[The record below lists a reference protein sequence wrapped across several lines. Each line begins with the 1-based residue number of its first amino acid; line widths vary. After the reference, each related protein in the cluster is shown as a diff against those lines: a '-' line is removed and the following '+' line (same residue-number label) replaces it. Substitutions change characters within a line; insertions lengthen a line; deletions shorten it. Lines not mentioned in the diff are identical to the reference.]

1 MKFNQKNSM
10 RWTALASMLVAS
22 AVGLS
27 VHAAMPDLLK
37 LTGEQEVPPVKTL
50 ASGSGMLAVAA
61 DGSISGNITTEGL
74 NATMAHVHIGAMG
87 MNGPVIITLVKTT
100 DTVWSVPQDSKLSA
114 EQLTAFRAGRLYVNV
129 HTEANKGGEIRAQLT
144 P

>member
-1 MKFNQKNSM
+1 MKLNQKNST
-10 RWTALASMLVAS
+10 RWIVLASLLVAS

-27 VHAAMPDLLK
+27 AQAAMPDMLK

-61 DGSISGNITTEGL
+61 DGAISGNITTEGL
-74 NATMAHVHIGAMG
+74 KATMAHVHMGALG
-87 MNGPVIITLVKTT
+87 ANGPVIITLVKTT
-100 DTVWSVPQDSKLSA
+100 DTVWSVPQNAKLSA
-114 EQLTAFRAGRLYVNV
+114 EQLAGYRAGRLYVNV

>member
-1 MKFNQKNSM
+1 MKLNQKNSM
-10 RWTALASMLVAS
+10 RWTGLSSLLLAT
-22 AVGLS
+22 AVGFS
-27 VHAAMPDLLK
+27 AQAAMPDMLK

-50 ASGSGMLAVAA
+50 ASGSGMLAVSA
-61 DGSISGNITTEGL
+61 DGAISGNITTDGL
-74 NATMAHVHIGAMG
+74 AATMAHVHMGASG

-100 DTVWSVPQDSKLSA
+100 DTVWSVPQDAKLSA
-114 EQLTAFRAGRLYVNV
+114 EQLVSYRAGRLYVNV

>member
-1 MKFNQKNSM
+1 MKLNQKNSK
-10 RWTALASMLVAS
+10 RWTGLASLLLAS
-22 AVGLS
+22 AAALS
-27 VHAAMPDLLK
+27 VHAAMPDVLK

-61 DGSISGNITTEGL
+61 DGSISGNITTDGL
-74 NATMAHVHIGAMG
+74 AATMAHVHMGALG
-87 MNGPVIITLVKTT
+87 ANGPVIITLVKTT
-100 DTVWSVPQDSKLSA
+100 DTVWSVPQDAKLSA
-114 EQLTAFRAGRLYVNV
+114 EQLASYRAGRLYVNV

>member
-1 MKFNQKNSM
+1 MKYNQKNSM

>member
-1 MKFNQKNSM
+1 MKLIQKDAS
-10 RWTALASMLVAS
+10 RWTALASLLVAS

-27 VHAAMPDLLK
+27 VQAAMPDSLK

-50 ASGSGMLAVAA
+50 ASGSGMLAISA
-61 DGSISGNITTEGL
+61 DGSISGNITTDGL
-74 NATMAHVHIGAMG
+74 AATMAHVHMGAMG

-100 DTVWSVPQDSKLSA
+100 DTVWSVPQDAKLSV
-114 EQLTAFRAGRLYVNV
+114 EQLASYRAGRLYVNV
-129 HTEANKGGEIRAQLT
+129 HTEANKGGEIRAQLK

>member
-1 MKFNQKNSM
+1 MKLNQKNST
-10 RWTALASMLVAS
+10 RWIALASLLVAS

-27 VHAAMPDLLK
+27 AQAAMPDMLK

-61 DGSISGNITTEGL
+61 DGAISGNITTEGL
-74 NATMAHVHIGAMG
+74 KATMAHVHMGALG
-87 MNGPVIITLVKTT
+87 ANGPVIITLVKTT
-100 DTVWSVPQDSKLSA
+100 DTVWSVPQNAKLSA
-114 EQLTAFRAGRLYVNV
+114 EQLAGYRAGRLYVNV